1 MSNEILINLTP
12 KETRAA
18 VIADGVLQ
26 EMLIERED
34 RKGLVGNIYKGEV
47 LRVLPGLE
55 AAFVDI
61 GLERAAFLHVSD
73 IQKRFELDNH
83 KSQNSQEVLEHDLE
97 GKDITPTPIDI
108 NKLLHQ
114 GQTLIVQVIKDPLG
128 TKGARITTQISIP
141 SCYLVHI
148 AESDIIG
155 VSIRIEGEEERARL
169 KNALQLFQEEIG
181 GAYIARTAAEG
192 MEPWVLKADMQFLC
206 RLWEDITR
214 RIPNAKIGELIYG
227 NFPLEMRILRDY
239 LSKDIDKVRIDS
251 SQAYHKM
258 IEFTQ
263 SFLPELTDCI
273 ELYQGARP
281 IFDLYNVEEEIDRA
295 LKKRV
300 PLKSGGYLLIEQTEA
315 MTTIDVNTGAFVGYR
330 NLEETIF
337 KTNLE
342 AAQALARQVRLRNLG
357 GIIIIDFID
366 MQNEGHKQGVLDEL
380 KFYLGKDYARTT
392 ISDVTSLGL
401 VEMTRKRTRE
411 SLEHIL
417 CEPCSSCQGNGYVKT
432 SETVCLEVFRE
443 LLRESRQYPNVKE
456 FLILASPYVVERLL
470 DEEAHSVAE
479 LQNTIEADI
488 RLQPEELYSVE
499 QFDIVP
505 M

>member
-18 VIADGVLQ
+18 VITDGILQ

-34 RKGLVGNIYKGEV
+34 KKGLVGNIYKGKV

-83 KSQNSQEVLEHDLE
+83 KSQNSEAVLEHDLE
-97 GKDITPTPIDI
+97 GEEVIPTPIDI

-114 GQTLIVQVIKDPLG
+114 GQELIVQVIKDPLG

-148 AESDIIG
+148 ADSDIIG
-155 VSIRIEGEEERARL
+155 VSIRIEDEEERTRL

-192 MEPWVLKADMQFLC
+192 MEPWVLKADMQFLS
-206 RLWEDITR
+206 RLWEDISR
-214 RIPNAKIGELIYG
+214 RISSAKIGELIYG

-263 SFLPELTDCI
+263 SFLPELTDGI

-281 IFDLYNVEEEIDRA
+281 IFDLYNVEDEIDRA

-366 MQNEGHKQGVLDEL
+366 MQNETHKQGVLDEL
-380 KFYLGKDYARTT
+380 KFHLDKDYARTT

-432 SETVCLEVFRE
+432 SETVCLEIFRE

-505 M
+505 V